1 MREHDGLTYSKSQ
14 AATQRGVVLI
24 FALLVLLSLTLM
36 GVASVSSSM
45 IQHKM
50 AYAMEQQLL
59 AFNAAES
66 ALAATISQSADKAVL
81 LDNSM
86 IDPLSEAGK
95 IEAIDLNVDALR
107 CFSDQGYVSRTLTQ
121 NGLQTEKHHIT
132 NGQYDRQS
140 RLNSWSL
147 SAFVQARACRGSS
160 SVMGSADIQCHIFL
174 IRGCGQIKDNQ
185 YAVANT
191 LSVSVMTSVLP

>member
-66 ALAATISQSADKAVL
+66 ALAATISQSAV

-160 SVMGSADIQCHIFL
+160 SVMGSADIQCHVFL
-174 IRGCGQIKDNQ
+174 IRSCGQIKDNQ

>member
-1 MREHDGLTYSKSQ
+1 MREHDRLTYSKSQ

-45 IQHKM
+45 IQNKM

-95 IEAIDLNVDALR
+95 IEAIDLNVDALS

-160 SVMGSADIQCHIFL
+160 SVMGSADIQCHVFL

>member
-66 ALAATISQSADKAVL
+66 ALAATISQSAV

-95 IEAIDLNVDALR
+95 IAAIDLSVDALR

-140 RLNSWSL
+140 QLNSWSL

-160 SVMGSADIQCHIFL
+160 SVMGSADIQCHVFL

>member
-1 MREHDGLTYSKSQ
+1 MSEHDRLTYSKSQ
-14 AATQRGVVLI
+14 AATQHGVVLI
-24 FALLVLLSLTLM
+24 FALLVLLSLTLL

-45 IQHKM
+45 MQTKM
-50 AYAMEQQLL
+50 ANAMEQQLL
-59 AFNAAES
+59 AFTAAES

-81 LDNSM
+81 LDNSRM
-86 IDPLSEAGK
+86 DPLSEAGK
-95 IEAIDLNVDALR
+95 IAAIDLSVDALS

-121 NGLQTEKHHIT
+121 NGLQTEQHHIVSS
-132 NGQYDRQS
+132 QYDRQS

-147 SAFVQARACRGSS
+147 SAFVQKRACHGSS
-160 SVMGSADIQCHIFL
+160 NVMGRVNIHCHVFL

>member
-24 FALLVLLSLTLM
+24 FAFLVLLSLTLM

-59 AFNAAES
+59 AFNGAES
-66 ALAATISQSADKAVL
+66 ARAATISQSAVL
-81 LDNSM
+81 VNSM

-95 IEAIDLNVDALR
+95 IAAIDLRVDALR

-160 SVMGSADIQCHIFL
+160 SVMGSADIQCHVFL

>member
-1 MREHDGLTYSKSQ
+1 MREHDRLTYSKSQ

-36 GVASVSSSM
+36 GVVSVSSSM

-50 AYAMEQQLL
+50 AHAMEQQLL

-66 ALAATISQSADKAVL
+66 ALAATISQSADEAVL
-81 LDNSM
+81 LDDSM
-86 IDPLSEAGK
+86 IDPLSEASK
-95 IEAIDLNVDALR
+95 IAAIDLSVDALS

-160 SVMGSADIQCHIFL
+160 SVMGSADIQCHVFL

>member
-66 ALAATISQSADKAVL
+66 ALAATISQSAV

-95 IEAIDLNVDALR
+95 IAAIDLSVDALR

-160 SVMGSADIQCHIFL
+160 SVMGSADIQCHVFL

>member
-1 MREHDGLTYSKSQ
+1 LTYSKSQ

-45 IQHKM
+45 IQNKM

-160 SVMGSADIQCHIFL
+160 SVMGSADIQCHVFL

>member
-1 MREHDGLTYSKSQ
+1 
-14 AATQRGVVLI
+14 
-24 FALLVLLSLTLM
+24 
-36 GVASVSSSM
+36 
-45 IQHKM
+45 
-50 AYAMEQQLL
+50 
-59 AFNAAES
+59 
-66 ALAATISQSADKAVL
+66 
-81 LDNSM
+81 M

-95 IEAIDLNVDALR
+95 IAAIDLSVDALR

-160 SVMGSADIQCHIFL
+160 SVMGSADIQCHVFL